1 MEAGSFGRDLG
12 HLDLELAADSTDASE
27 VIVASRSRETCI
39 DGETRWPWEER
50 QAGSS
55 EAARIHRH
63 RRCLDHERA
72 ATAIPSGDINAF
84 VAGKPTT
91 GWAVHILR
99 DLAIAVIARGN
110 ATAERAP
117 TPEAEALAG
126 TRNHTRTREAELP
139 VVLTIGKGGP
149 CEEDGN
155 RCD

>member
-63 RRCLDHERA
+63 RRCLDPGRCDHDLGQPAPRA
-72 ATAIPSGDINAF
+72 DA
-84 VAGKPTT
+84 
-91 GWAVHILR
+91 
-99 DLAIAVIARGN
+99 
-110 ATAERAP
+110 AERGIGGLESGWWRE
-117 TPEAEALAG
+117 EAAG
-126 TRNHTRTREAELP
+126 
-139 VVLTIGKGGP
+139 
-149 CEEDGN
+149 
-155 RCD
+155 